1 MLISFTKL
9 ELIFVICVNGPSK
22 SELIKL
28 CNDFYSYHVTCVNHR
43 PLEYRKNYTACQE
56 GGHKFVKINVI

>member
-22 SELIKL
+22 SDLIKL

-43 PLEYRKNYTACQE
+43 PLE
-56 GGHKFVKINVI
+56 